1 MPKINNVEN
10 LYSWLDATANI
21 LEKHREEPYLECLAQ
36 AMDLLFFQEVPTS
49 GNEILDNKLQKALNE
64 IQPIHFEQLE
74 IRKAVQLA
82 ILKGMKDATQQQHLM
97 TPEAVALFTGY
108 VAEKLMGN
116 KEKTTI
122 FDPACGTSNLLT
134 TVISQFNHKVEAYGN
149 DIDPTLIQLSLA
161 SANLQKMD
169 IEFFKQDSMRPF
181 LIDPVDLVV
190 SDLPVGYYPDDVRAS
205 EFELKA
211 DDGQSYAHH
220 LLIEQ
225 SLMYTK
231 EAGYLIFLIPNFLF
245 TSDQAEKLHQFLRE
259 HAHIVGLLQ
268 LPESIFKTD
277 KNTKSILVLQKKGE
291 HTSTPK
297 QPLLVQLP
305 SFKNEAAMAD
315 IVKQMNQWF
324 LENISE
330 K

>member
-1 MPKINNVEN
+1 
-10 LYSWLDATANI
+10 
-21 LEKHREEPYLECLAQ
+21 
-36 AMDLLFFQEVPTS
+36 
-49 GNEILDNKLQKALNE
+49 
-64 IQPIHFEQLE
+64 
-74 IRKAVQLA
+74 
-82 ILKGMKDATQQQHLM
+82 
-97 TPEAVALFTGY
+97 
-108 VAEKLMGN
+108 
-116 KEKTTI
+116 
-122 FDPACGTSNLLT
+122 
-134 TVISQFNHKVEAYGN
+134 
-149 DIDPTLIQLSLA
+149 
-161 SANLQKMD
+161 MD

-277 KNTKSILVLQKKGE
+277 KNTKSILVLQKKGRTYFNTKTT
-291 HTSTPK
+291 TSSSITI
-297 QPLLVQLP
+297 
-305 SFKNEAAMAD
+305 F
-315 IVKQMNQWF
+315 
-324 LENISE
+324 
-330 K
+330 